1 MSYEEKYKH
10 IILPCYGKLRDNTI
24 DEEYTRRMYIPHDYS
39 IPNNQR
45 VNFSHINTFSID
57 PPNCK
62 DADDAFSIYYEY
74 EKLFLAIHIA
84 DPTEYI
90 PVNSK
95 LFNDIMQRVTT
106 KYPSNHNPIHLMPDA
121 ILQCSSLMENSQGSD
136 KKAISVVTEINKETY
151 SPCGNV
157 NILFTTLRVKH
168 ENAYNYKEASQ
179 KIENIREF
187 DLGVK
192 ISQKLRESRSKRTQG
207 TKLSDIKYA
216 YPVFD
221 NSNNSIT
228 LYEDSDEEK
237 IMKIMIEEFAI
248 FANSFVGAYLK
259 THLNTGIFRACDAK
273 DWLKTI
279 DIGISGKDM
288 LQDIIQNGIK
298 GEYISSIQ
306 SHDLVG
312 MPEYCHFTSPIRRLS
327 DCICHYLLKYIFY
340 KSKYSHYKQP
350 FTQIELDVLSSKCL
364 SENRKDK
371 KIQFSDTKFRLIQ
384 FMDSLLQNNKEI
396 SLQYYITSYTGL
408 FLNLIICNI
417 NEYNI
422 HLSYTIRTRSF
433 HKLLYAKERKTIK
446 ITRVNCYMKYD
457 ENTIPELEE
466 EILGE

>member
-10 IILPCYGKLRDNTI
+10 IILPLYGKPRDVNI
-24 DEEYTRRMYIPHDYS
+24 DQEFTKKMYSNHDYS

-95 LFNDIMQRVTT
+95 LFNDIMKRVTT
-106 KYPSNHNPIHLMPDA
+106 KYPSNYNPIHLMPNN
-121 ILQCSSLMENSQGSD
+121 ILEISSLMENSQGSD
-136 KKAISVVTEINKETY
+136 KKAISVVSEINKDTY
-151 SPCGNV
+151 LPCGNV
-157 NILFTTLRVKH
+157 NLLFTTLRVKH
-168 ENAYNYKEASQ
+168 ENSYNYKEASQ
-179 KIENIREF
+179 NIENIDEF
-187 DLGVK
+187 NLGIK
-192 ISQKLRESRSKRTQG
+192 ISQNLRQARSKQTQG
-207 TKLSDIKYA
+207 TKLSDIKYSH
-216 YPVFD
+216 PVFD
-221 NSNNSIT
+221 NSNNTIM

-237 IMKIMIEEFAI
+237 QVKVMIEEFAI

-259 THLNTGIFRACDAK
+259 SHLNTGIFRACDAK

-279 DIGISGKDM
+279 DIGMSGKHM

-340 KSKYSHYKQP
+340 KPQYPHYKQP
-350 FTQIELDVLSSKCL
+350 FSQIELDVLSSKCL
-364 SENRKDK
+364 SENKKDK
-371 KIQFSDTKFRLIQ
+371 KIQFSDIKFRLIQ
-384 FMDSLLQNNKEI
+384 YMDSLLQNNEEI
-396 SLQYYITSYTGL
+396 TLQYYITSYSGL

-417 NEYNI
+417 NHHNI
-422 HLSYTIRTRSF
+422 HLSYTIRIKGYNKPLF
-433 HKLLYAKERKTIK
+433 AKEIKQIK
-446 ITRVNCYMKYD
+446 ITRVNCFMKYD

-466 EILGE
+466 EILCE